1 MADYA
6 DTSGDEKPKG
16 KKLGYLE
23 LMQAENIVPLLSE
36 EELASISAKVTG
48 EYEIDEQSRT
58 DWLEK
63 NTAALELA
71 MMVAGDKDYPFKNAS
86 NVKYPLVATAALQ
99 FNARAYPAI
108 VPPDRVVKCKTFGKD
123 PDGQKA
129 ARAERVSDHMSWQ
142 LTSQMPEWEEDT
154 DRLTLIV
161 SIAGSCFRKVFYDLS
176 LGRNVTRLVTADRL
190 VYNYWA
196 RSFVD
201 LPRLTEIMT
210 LYPNEVQER
219 INDRRFVDFDYA
231 NLETGDT
238 NPNGSQTASTEDGDA
253 PHTFLEQHRLLD
265 LDGDG
270 YSEPYIVTV
279 HKGSGKVCRIVAN
292 WTAETAQLAQ
302 DKDGAIKVVA
312 LRRRNYYVRYL
323 FLPSPDGGAYGLGFG
338 WLLSDINHSINT
350 TLNQTFDAAH
360 LANIQGGF
368 ISSALAPKQRGG
380 TFRFEQGEWKYLN
393 TTGALRDAIMP
404 ITYPGPSQVLMV
416 LLEFLINAGKE
427 LASIKDVLTGD
438 TPATAAVG
446 TTLAMIE
453 QGLQVFTSI
462 YKRIHRGL
470 REELRLLG
478 DLNADHVNA
487 EEYKRFHDAEA
498 DPQKDYNS
506 DDMDILPVS
515 DPQSVTKA
523 QKIAKAQAIYS
534 LSNENPT
541 MDRAEATKRVLEAI
555 DAEDIEKLMP
565 PPPPPDPKIAELA
578 QRAAEAE
585 VSGLEA
591 TAEEKIANAT
601 AKLAA
606 AIKSIADA
614 EGVEMGSQI
623 GIYAQIVDMLK
634 TEHAM
639 ENDIV
644 GQVAG
649 QGGVPGVA
657 GQPNDPMGAGPMGAG
672 IDGGGAGSG
681 GQPVPVEQL
690 PPGGM
695 GAGAANG
702 GVPQGAL

>member
-6 DTSGDEKPKG
+6 EEAPAKT
-16 KKLGYLE
+16 KKLGYAE
-23 LMQAENIVPLLSE
+23 LMLAENIVDLLSE
-36 EELASISAKVTG
+36 MELAKVSAKVIS
-48 EYEIDEQSRT
+48 EYEIDEASRKE
-58 DWLEK
+58 WLDKSKE
-63 NTAALELA
+63 ALDLA
-71 MMVAGDKDYPFKNAS
+71 MMVAGDKDYPFKHAS

-161 SIAGSCFRKVFYDLS
+161 SIAGSCFRKVFYDPS
-176 LGRNVTRLVTADRL
+176 LRRNVTRLVTADRL
-190 VYNYWA
+190 VFNYWA
-196 RSFVD
+196 RSFGD

-219 INDRRFVDFDYA
+219 INDKRFADFDYS
-231 NLETGDT
+231 NLETGET
-238 NPNGSQTASTEDGDA
+238 NPNGTEAASAEDGDA
-253 PHTFLEQHRLLD
+253 PRLFLEQHRLLD

-279 HKGSGKVCRIVAN
+279 HKGSGKVCRVVAN
-292 WTAETAQLAQ
+292 WTPETAQLA
-302 DKDGAIKVVA
+302 DDGNGGVKVIA

-350 TLNQTFDAAH
+350 TINQTFDAAH

-368 ISSALAPKQRGG
+368 VSSALAPKQRGG
-380 TFRFEQGEWKYLN
+380 TFRFEQGEFKYIN
-393 TTGALRDAIMP
+393 TTGPLRDTIMP
-404 ITYPGPSQVLMV
+404 ITFPGPNQVLMV
-416 LLEFLINAGKE
+416 LLEFLIGAGKE
-427 LASIKDVLTGD
+427 LASIKDVLTGE

-446 TTLAMIE
+446 TTAMLID
-453 QGLQVFTSI
+453 QGLMVFTSI

-470 REELRLLG
+470 REELRLIG
-478 DLNADHVNA
+478 DLNADHVDA
-487 EEYKRFHDAEA
+487 EEYQRFHDAKA
-498 DPQKDYNS
+498 DPQADYAS
-506 DDMDILPVS
+506 EDMDILPIS

-541 MDRAEATKRVLEAI
+541 IDRAEATKRVLEAI

-565 PPPPPDPKIAELA
+565 PPPPPDPKAAELA

-585 VSGLEA
+585 VAGLEA
-591 TAEEKIANAT
+591 TAEDKIASAT
-601 AKLAA
+601 QRMANS
-606 AIKSIADA
+606 IKALADA
-614 EGVEMGSQI
+614 EGVEAGQQLAFYGQVMQ
-623 GIYAQIVDMLK
+623 MLQA
-634 TEHAM
+634 EHAM

-644 GQVAG
+644 GQSAG
-649 QGGVPGVA
+649 QGGIPGME
-657 GQPNDPMGAGPMGAG
+657 GQPVDPMGAGPMGAG
-672 IDGGGAGSG
+672 SDGGGAIG
-681 GQPVPVEQL
+681 GGAPVPVEQL

-695 GAGAANG
+695 GAGAAGG